1 MLVRIQ
7 SGLSIDSCPNKT
19 PCHCEQLANRA
30 LNRCSQAPM
39 CGVSNSKPV
48 VLQAQVREQHMF
60 ARPLPIE
67 TVLPIL
73 PRIPGRPG
81 TSFEQ
86 HLDRDQVCKVYDAFV
101 RHNQS

>member
-1 MLVRIQ
+1 
-7 SGLSIDSCPNKT
+7 
-19 PCHCEQLANRA
+19 
-30 LNRCSQAPM
+30 M
-39 CGVSNSKPV
+39 CGFITIMPV
-48 VLQAQVREQHMF
+48 LMQAQVREQHMF

-81 TSFEQ
+81 NSFEQ

-101 RHNQS
+101 KHNQS